1 MCCRLRRRC
10 SDSVVSGAS
19 AVGDKGMGRLG
30 LRIMMSTAV
39 CPAACL
45 RDASPARAPT
55 DRQESVW
62 GVIFF
67 EEHVEGLVSLERDS
81 GGFGPGLFF
90 SKRRVAAAI
99 HSAES

>member
-1 MCCRLRRRC
+1 MGAENEYCCVPRSLPP
-10 SDSVVSGAS
+10 
-19 AVGDKGMGRLG
+19 GREPG
-30 LRIMMSTAV
+30 PSYQ
-39 CPAACL
+39 
-45 RDASPARAPT
+45 ART
-55 DRQESVW
+55 VRQESVW

-81 GGFGPGLFF
+81 GGFGLGLFF